1 MSYMVKLDTKLLAV
15 SDLENYDTNGCTDF
29 TDFIDLYGFFLEQ
42 MLGFRQ
48 KIKKIRTNR

>member
-29 TDFIDLYGFFLEQ
+29 IDLYGFFLEQ

>member
-29 TDFIDLYGFFLEQ
+29 TDFTDLYGFFLS
-42 MLGFRQ
+42 FRR
-48 KIKKIRTNR
+48 KLRFLRNDKKNP